1 MVWEFQKV
9 KIAGNAEFKKFEFV
23 ATLDL
28 LALKSVATP
37 AVLAIF
43 RWVPTGCACY
53 SQFGYPSDLLAIRK
67 CPYTG
72 FACYPHVSVHWL
84 CLLI

>member
-1 MVWEFQKV
+1 V
-9 KIAGNAEFKKFEFV
+9 KIAGNAEFKKLEFV

-28 LALKSVATP
+28 LAIESVATS

-67 CPYTG
+67 CPDTDC
-72 FACYPHVSVHWL
+72 AC
-84 CLLI
+84 